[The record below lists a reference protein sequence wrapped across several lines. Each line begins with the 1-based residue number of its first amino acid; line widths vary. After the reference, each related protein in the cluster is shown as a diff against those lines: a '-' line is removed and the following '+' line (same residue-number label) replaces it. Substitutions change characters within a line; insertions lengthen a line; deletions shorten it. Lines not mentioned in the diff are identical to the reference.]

1 MHFCCAVIELLRWK
15 MLILL
20 LFSQAVE
27 VQNTRVVDK
36 PIA

>member
-15 MLILL
+15 ILIILL
-20 LFSQAVE
+20 SSEAVKM
-27 VQNTRVVDK
+27 QKTRGIDK